1 MSNPGELACANSGR
15 TLLCSDACTLDST
28 FIDIELE
35 NTFVA
40 CTSGV
45 PLPVIR

>member
-1 MSNPGELACANSGR
+1 MSNPGELACANSGER
-15 TLLCSDACTLDST
+15 LLCRDAPLDST